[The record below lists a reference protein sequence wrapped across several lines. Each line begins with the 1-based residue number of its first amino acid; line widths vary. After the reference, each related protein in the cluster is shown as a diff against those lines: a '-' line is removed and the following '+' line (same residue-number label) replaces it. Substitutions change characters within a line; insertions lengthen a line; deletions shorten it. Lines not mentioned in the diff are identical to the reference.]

1 MYRLIDLKINRK
13 VLPLFNFLKNNPTRT
28 IGKDNHVIMTYFEP
42 PNHAFFPF
50 SYKGITVSIQECDS
64 LDNYLIDGWQIVR
77 DYKIASVKDK
87 LLNVLSELE
96 LEYLNQARMG
106 STLTING
113 IVYNWIAYGLSNT
126 DDVISFV
133 KVFYLNGYSYEQII
147 QLYTNL
153 TKSTKLNVIFL
164 NTLNNFFKEEMNER
178 IYGTA

>member
-1 MYRLIDLKINRK
+1 MYKFIDLKINKK
-13 VLPLFNFLKNNPTRT
+13 VLPLFKFLKNNPTRT
-28 IGKDNHVIMTYFEP
+28 MEKDNHVIMTYFEP

-50 SYKGITVSIQECDS
+50 SYKGITVSVQECDS
-64 LDNYLIDGWQIVR
+64 LDNYLMDGWQIAR

-87 LLNVLSELE
+87 LLGVLSELE
-96 LEYLNQARMG
+96 LEYLSQSRTGN
-106 STLTING
+106 TLTING
-113 IVYNWIAYGLSNT
+113 IIYNWVAYGLSNT

-153 TKSTKLNVIFL
+153 TKNTKMNVIFL
-164 NTLNNFFKEEMNER
+164 NTLNNFFKGEMNER